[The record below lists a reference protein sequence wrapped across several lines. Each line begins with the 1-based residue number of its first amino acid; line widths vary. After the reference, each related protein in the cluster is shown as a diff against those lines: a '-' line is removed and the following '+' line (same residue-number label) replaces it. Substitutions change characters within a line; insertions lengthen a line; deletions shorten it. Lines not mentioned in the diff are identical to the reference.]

1 MTRQLP
7 NDDEVRAVMDT
18 ILMESE
24 EAGRHPRISA
34 VEKRLGVPH
43 ATFYRNYP
51 HLIEE
56 FKLRMA
62 QGREDRAVAVDLP
75 PTPTPA
81 ETIARLR
88 REKED
93 ARRTVA
99 VYAERIRQL
108 TLENNELQVKVHRLE
123 GVTVLGNRRAKHF

>member
-24 EAGRHPRISA
+24 KAGRHPRISA
-34 VEKRLGVPH
+34 VEKHLDIPH

-56 FKLRMA
+56 FKLRTA
-62 QGREDRAVAVDLP
+62 ESRKDRAVTVDLP
-75 PTPTPA
+75 PTPA
-81 ETIARLR
+81 EAIARLR

-93 ARRTVA
+93 ARRIIA

-108 TLENNELQVKVHRLE
+108 TLENEQLRSRLQKLE
-123 GVTVLGNRRAKHF
+123 GVSDLNRRRTTRT

>member
-1 MTRQLP
+1 MTRQVP

-18 ILMESE
+18 VLKESE

-34 VEKRLGVPH
+34 VEKRLVIPH

-56 FKLRMA
+56 FKLRTA
-62 QGREDRAVAVDLP
+62 ESRKDRAVTVDLP
-75 PTPTPA
+75 PTPA

-93 ARRTVA
+93 ARRIIA

-108 TLENNELQVKVHRLE
+108 TLENEQLRSQVQKLE
-123 GVTVLGNRRAKHF
+123 GVTDLTRRRTNRT

>member
-1 MTRQLP
+1 VTRQVP

-18 ILMESE
+18 VLKESE

-34 VEKRLGVPH
+34 VEKRLGIPH

-56 FKLRMA
+56 FKLRTA
-62 QGREDRAVAVDLP
+62 EHRKDRAVTVDLP
-75 PTPTPA
+75 PTPT

-93 ARRTVA
+93 ARRIIA

-123 GVTVLGNRRAKHF
+123 GVTVLGNRRTKHF

>member
-18 ILMESE
+18 VLKESE
-24 EAGRHPRISA
+24 EAGRHPRIST
-34 VEKRLGVPH
+34 VEKRLDIPH

-56 FKLRMA
+56 FKLHTAER
-62 QGREDRAVAVDLP
+62 RKDRAVTVDLP
-75 PTPTPA
+75 PTSA

-93 ARRTVA
+93 ARRTIA
-99 VYAERIRQL
+99 VYAEMIRQL
-108 TLENNELQVKVHRLE
+108 TLENERLLSRLQILE
-123 GVTVLGNRRAKHF
+123 GVTDLSRRRTTRT

>member
-1 MTRQLP
+1 MTSQLP
-7 NDDEVRAVMDT
+7 NDDEVRAAMATV
-18 ILMESE
+18 LKESE

-34 VEKRLGVPH
+34 VEKRLGIPH

-56 FKLRMA
+56 FKLHTAER
-62 QGREDRAVAVDLP
+62 RKSTVVAVDLP
-75 PTPTPA
+75 PTPA

-93 ARRTVA
+93 GLRTIA
-99 VYAERIRQL
+99 LYAERIRQL
-108 TLENNELQVKVHRLE
+108 TVENDELQARVQRLE
-123 GVTVLGNRRAKHF
+123 GVTVLGARRSTHS